1 MFTKLTALLAVMA
14 LMVGLS
20 FGIKDMTGASAL
32 AEEAFPPV
40 AETETRLQDAGEEII
55 SRETEEEIVPQGS
68 EKEIIPQEPEEEIV
82 PQEPEEEIVP
92 QEPEEETVPQEP
104 EEETIP
110 QEPEEETVPQ
120 EPEEETAPQEPEEE
134 IIPQEP
140 EEKTVPQEPQ
150 EEIVPQD
157 AKDAGQAADDKPA
170 GAPEAETDPE
180 DEAKPELPEDP
191 GDEDEPDTDESWNEE
206 DLVEMEDGDAGY
218 ISEEITGQL
227 DYPEQPEQTDRI
239 GTAEIRL
246 MNEGMLNYGDEVVL
260 KAEVRDVNLSYR
272 LVWEANDGAG
282 WYPVGHDETYRFI
295 LDRNSAEREYR
306 VTIIAC
312 D

>member
-20 FGIKDMTGASAL
+20 FGIKDMTSASAL

-40 AETETRLQDAGEEII
+40 AEAETRLQDAGEEII

-68 EKEIIPQEPEEEIV
+68 EEEIIPQEPEEEIVPQEPEEEIV

-104 EEETIP
+104 EEEI
-110 QEPEEETVPQ
+110 VPQ
-120 EPEEETAPQEPEEE
+120 EPEEK
-134 IIPQEP
+134 II
-140 EEKTVPQEPQ
+140 PQEPQ

-191 GDEDEPDTDESWNEE
+191 CDEDEPDTDESWNEE

-246 MNEGMLNYGDEVVL
+246 MNEGMLNYGDEVIL

-306 VTIIAC
+306 VTIIAY

>member
-40 AETETRLQDAGEEII
+40 AEAETRLQDAGEEII

-68 EKEIIPQEPEEEIV
+68 EEEIIPQEPEEEIV

-92 QEPEEETVPQEP
+92 QEPEEK
-104 EEETIP
+104 
-110 QEPEEETVPQ
+110 
-120 EPEEETAPQEPEEE
+120 
-134 IIPQEP
+134 II
-140 EEKTVPQEPQ
+140 PQEPQ

-157 AKDAGQAADDKPA
+157 TKDAGQAADDKPA